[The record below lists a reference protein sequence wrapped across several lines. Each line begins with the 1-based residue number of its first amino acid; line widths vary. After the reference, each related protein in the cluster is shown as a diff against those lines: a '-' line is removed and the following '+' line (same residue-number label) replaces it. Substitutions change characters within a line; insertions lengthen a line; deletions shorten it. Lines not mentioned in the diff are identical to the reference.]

1 MYFFALLNTNSFD
14 AKLNFILDFI
24 FTKKNI
30 LEIKKYKKKVNKY
43 YNKSPDLLN
52 ILLNKDFLDE
62 KEQIEKKETFNF
74 IQNNFDK
81 EINEFKF
88 YNNIIDN
95 NNEKSEFK
103 ICECLKEKEDEK
115 EIENIYF
122 PNLAFPK
129 TNYLE
134 YEFKMIEKEN
144 DNIFTIDLFENM
156 LREINI
162 AQSLIDVIGN
172 YLRQKSQ
179 KNFLSY
185 ELFEEILKL
194 LQINVKNTEN
204 EEYDKALLYYK
215 NCIFYFYEIDKERY
229 E

>member
-1 MYFFALLNTNSFD
+1 M
-14 AKLNFILDFI
+14 
-24 FTKKNI
+24 
-30 LEIKKYKKKVNKY
+30 
-43 YNKSPDLLN
+43 
-52 ILLNKDFLDE
+52 
-62 KEQIEKKETFNF
+62 
-74 IQNNFDK
+74 
-81 EINEFKF
+81 
-88 YNNIIDN
+88 
-95 NNEKSEFK
+95 
-103 ICECLKEKEDEK
+103 KEKEDEK

-122 PNLAFPK
+122 PNLALPK

-162 AQSLIDVIGN
+162 AKSLIDVIGN

-204 EEYDKALLYYK
+204 EEYDKALILEGLFK
-215 NCIFYFYEIDKERY
+215 IFSYPNDYITKTAFFIFMKSTKKDISSQKINKILDDNNIDKTISMNEFYILVNSVINELTESFEHLKYLPYIRIFFLTKN
-229 E
+229 